1 MNVNK
6 DLEIYL
12 SSVIF
17 KYSDKF
23 IYHIFTQ
30 DTLNRGSNSF
40 RFRFDAG
47 LSFHGAESKGC
58 ASGVGV
64 LQYIINRFQRPFTIS
79 STITFQE
86 VQQKVMIT
94 LYTVHYKQLTYQ
106 FIYKQF
112 KQFSCKLINCGI
124 TLKM

>member
-1 MNVNK
+1 MNINK
-6 DLEIYL
+6 EIEIYL

-23 IYHIFTQ
+23 IYDIFTH

-64 LQYIINRFQRPFTIS
+64 LQYIINGFQRPFTIS
-79 STITFQE
+79 RNITFLE
-86 VQQKVMIT
+86 VQQKVMIP
-94 LYTVHYKQLTYQ
+94 LYT
-106 FIYKQF
+106 
-112 KQFSCKLINCGI
+112 
-124 TLKM
+124 